1 MPVIHVGSNW
11 RRTDS
16 GEEPLDLNIRV
27 KVREPADVVS
37 LGFSNDEVR
46 ENLLGGQVT
55 TLLST
60 DVIRSQQ
67 RRALCATGAILA
79 SE

>member
-11 RRTDS
+11 RRADS
-16 GEEPLDLNIRV
+16 GEEPFDLNVRV

-55 TLLST
+55 TLLPT
-60 DVIRSQQ
+60 GVIRSQK

>member
-1 MPVIHVGSNW
+1 MPVIHVGSDW
-11 RRTDS
+11 RRTDL
-16 GEEPLDLNIRV
+16 GEELFNLNIRV
-27 KVREPADVVS
+27 KMRKPADVVS
-37 LGFSNDEVR
+37 LGFSNDKVR

-55 TLLST
+55 TLLSA
-60 DVIRSQQ
+60 DVIWSSQ